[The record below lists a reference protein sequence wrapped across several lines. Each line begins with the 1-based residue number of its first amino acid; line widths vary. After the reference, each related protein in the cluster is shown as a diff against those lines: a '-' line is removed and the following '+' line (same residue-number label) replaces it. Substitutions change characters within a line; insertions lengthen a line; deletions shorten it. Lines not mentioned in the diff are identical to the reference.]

1 MKKKKEF
8 KTPVWIVIMEQRDD
22 LANVHVGSRIN
33 DIDLDV
39 WPVLGVTQP
48 AQHPRILGEEM
59 LSKKGE
65 QARE

>member
-1 MKKKKEF
+1 M
-8 KTPVWIVIMEQRDD
+8 
-22 LANVHVGSRIN
+22 HVGGRIN

-39 WPVLGVTQP
+39 WPGLGMAQP

>member
-1 MKKKKEF
+1 M
-8 KTPVWIVIMEQRDD
+8 
-22 LANVHVGSRIN
+22 HVGGRIN

-39 WPVLGVTQP
+39 WPVLGMAQP